1 MLYTQ
6 FTKALFSF
14 IIHPLSQY
22 VQFLKKNGRLFWADF
37 HEASKYTTLC
47 AHVIYRIKPKSEDN
61 CGIYT
66 YIFFLRHYGPTRAM
80 TSLFLGFLDHAQR
93 RITVGRTSVDE

>member
-47 AHVIYRIKPKSEDN
+47 AHVIYRIKPKSEDK

-66 YIFFLRHYGPTRAM
+66 YIFFPEALRPNAGHDLPI
-80 TSLFLGFLDHAQR
+80 LG
-93 RITVGRTSVDE
+93 VS